1 MKLFFYLYEQHFY
14 QVKPELLSLTLS
26 SWAFFLDFQI
36 NSKNATRTA
45 IASPPRSTTN
55 IPPTLLTSS
64 AFAFDSVALRS
75 DMHLPV
81 PFHHLLYNS
90 WTFPSSCR
98 WSIASDSLSLSGD
111 PTHKIRI
118 FIILVWISPFTQAFI
133 KAIYSLRIL
142 MSRYDVFFH
151 LKVHIVNILNSVSFT
166 N

>member
-98 WSIASDSLSLSGD
+98 WRIASDNLSLSGD

-118 FIILVWISPFTQAFI
+118 FIIWIFPIYTSIYKSDLQFTYI
-133 KAIYSLRIL
+133 
-142 MSRYDVFFH
+142 DVKIWC
-151 LKVHIVNILNSVSFT
+151 LLSFKGT
-166 N
+166 CSKHS

>member
-1 MKLFFYLYEQHFY
+1 MNYETFEQHSY

-98 WSIASDSLSLSGD
+98 WRIARDSLSLSGD
-111 PTHKIRI
+111 PTHKILI
-118 FIILVWISPFTQAFI
+118 FIIWISPFTQAFI

-151 LKVHIVNILNSVSFT
+151 LKVQVVNILNSVSFT

>member
-1 MKLFFYLYEQHFY
+1 MKLFLYLYFY

-98 WSIASDSLSLSGD
+98 WRIASDSLSLSGD
-111 PTHKIRI
+111 PTQKILI
-118 FIILVWISPFTQAFI
+118 FIIWISPFTQAFI

-151 LKVHIVNILNSVSFT
+151 LKVQVVNILNSVSFT

>member
-98 WSIASDSLSLSGD
+98 WRIASDSLSLSGD
-111 PTHKIRI
+111 PTQKIHNLNFPI
-118 FIILVWISPFTQAFI
+118 YTSIYKNDLQFTYI
-133 KAIYSLRIL
+133 
-142 MSRYDVFFH
+142 DVKIWCP
-151 LKVHIVNILNSVSFT
+151 LSFKGT
-166 N
+166 SSKHS

>member
-98 WSIASDSLSLSGD
+98 WRIASDSLSLSGD
-111 PTHKIRI
+111 PTQKIRI
-118 FIILVWISPFTQAFI
+118 FIIWIFP
-133 KAIYSLRIL
+133 IYTSIYKSDLQSTYI
-142 MSRYDVFFH
+142 DVKIWC
-151 LKVHIVNILNSVSFT
+151 LLSFKGT
-166 N
+166 SSKHS

>member
-118 FIILVWISPFTQAFI
+118 FII
-133 KAIYSLRIL
+133 
-142 MSRYDVFFH
+142 
-151 LKVHIVNILNSVSFT
+151 
-166 N
+166 